1 MGLLIRRLNPA
12 QLAADTFPMDMVDVY
27 LGETERA
34 VRLIDRDAVRAV
46 VDRLLACWSTGG
58 TTFLIGNGGSAAT
71 ASHMMN
77 DLLKC
82 TLVQGQPRF
91 RAIALTDNVPAMT
104 AFAND
109 ISYEEVFV
117 EPLRSL
123 LAPGDVLLAISGS
136 GNSPNVVRAIAY
148 AKAMGVAT
156 IGLCGDTGGKLAGL
170 ADVSVRIP
178 AARIGQ
184 QEDGHLILNH
194 VIALSVHE
202 RIAALPLPAL
212 AHV

>member
-1 MGLLIRRLNPA
+1 
-12 QLAADTFPMDMVDVY
+12 MDMVDVY

-34 VRLIDRDAVRAV
+34 VRSIDRGAVRSV
-46 VDRLLACWSTGG
+46 VDRLFAGWQAGS
-58 TTFLIGNGGSAAT
+58 TTFLVGNGGSAAT

-82 TLVQGQPRF
+82 TLVHGQPRF

-109 ISYEEVFV
+109 QSYEDIFV
-117 EPLRSL
+117 EPLMAL
-123 LAPGDVLLAISGS
+123 LKPGDTVIAISGS
-136 GNSPNVVRAIAY
+136 GNSPNVLRAIAY
-148 AKAMGVAT
+148 AKETGAHT
-156 IGLCGDTGGKLAGL
+156 IGLCGDTGGKLAIL
-170 ADVSVRIP
+170 ADLSVCIP

-194 VIALSVHE
+194 TIALALHE
-202 RIAALPLPAL
+202 RIAALPLPAF
-212 AHV
+212 AHH

>member
-1 MGLLIRRLNPA
+1 
-12 QLAADTFPMDMVDVY
+12 MDMVDVY

-34 VRLIDRDAVRAV
+34 VRSIDRGAVRSV
-46 VDRLLACWSTGG
+46 VDRLFAGWQAGS

-82 TLVQGQPRF
+82 TLVPGQPRF
-91 RAIALTDNVPAMT
+91 KAIALTDNVPAMT

-109 ISYEEVFV
+109 QSYEDIFV
-117 EPLRSL
+117 EPLMAL
-123 LAPGDVLLAISGS
+123 LKPGDTVIGISGS
-136 GNSPNVVRAIAY
+136 GNSPNVLRAIAY
-148 AKAMGVAT
+148 AKETGALT
-156 IGLCGDTGGKLAGL
+156 IGLCGDNGGKLAIL
-170 ADVSVRIP
+170 ADVSVCIP

-194 VIALSVHE
+194 TIALALHE
-202 RIAALPLPAL
+202 RIAALPVPATY
-212 AHV
+212 AHH

>member
-1 MGLLIRRLNPA
+1 
-12 QLAADTFPMDMVDVY
+12 MDMVDVY
-27 LGETERA
+27 LSETERA
-34 VRLIDRDAVRAV
+34 VRLIDRDAVRSV
-46 VDRLLACWSTGG
+46 VDRLFACWSAGR

-82 TLVQGQPRF
+82 TLVPGQPRF
-91 RAIALTDNVPAMT
+91 KAIALTDNVPAMT

-109 ISYEEVFV
+109 QSYEDIFV
-117 EPLRSL
+117 EPLMAL
-123 LAPGDVLLAISGS
+123 LTPGDTVLALSGS
-136 GNSPNVVRAIAY
+136 GNSPNVLRAVAY
-148 AKAMGVAT
+148 AKEAGAAT
-156 IGLCGDTGGKLAGL
+156 IGLCGDTGGKLARL
-170 ADVSVRIP
+170 ADLAVCVP

-194 VIALSVHE
+194 TIALALHE

-212 AHV
+212 AHR

>member
-1 MGLLIRRLNPA
+1 
-12 QLAADTFPMDMVDVY
+12 MVDVY

-46 VDRLLACWSTGG
+46 VDRLFACWSAGG

-82 TLVQGQPRF
+82 TLVPGQPRF
-91 RAIALTDNVPAMT
+91 RAIALTDNVPSMT

-109 ISYEEVFV
+109 LSYEDIFI
-117 EPLRSL
+117 EPLQAL
-123 LAPGDVLLAISGS
+123 LKPGDTLVALSGS
-136 GNSPNVVRAIAY
+136 GNSPNVLRAIAY
-148 AKAMGVAT
+148 AKETGATT
-156 IGLCGDTGGKLAGL
+156 IGLCGDTGGKLARL
-170 ADVSVRIP
+170 ADLSVCIP

-194 VIALSVHE
+194 TIALALHE
-202 RIAALPLPAL
+202 RIAALPQPSL
-212 AHV
+212 AHS

>member
-1 MGLLIRRLNPA
+1 
-12 QLAADTFPMDMVDVY
+12 MDMVDTY

-46 VDRLLACWSTGG
+46 VDRLFACWSAGG
-58 TTFLIGNGGSAAT
+58 TTYLIGNGGSAAT

-82 TLVQGQPRF
+82 TLVDGQPRF

-109 ISYEEVFV
+109 IAYEEIFV

-123 LAPGDVLLAISGS
+123 LDPCDALVALSGS
-136 GNSPNVVRAIAY
+136 GNSPNVIRAIAF
-148 AKAMGVAT
+148 AKELGATT
-156 IGLCGDTGGKLAGL
+156 IGLCGDTGGKLALL
-170 ADVSVRIP
+170 ADVAVKIP

-194 VIALSVHE
+194 VIALALHE
-202 RIAALPLPAL
+202 RIAALPRPMLS
-212 AHV
+212 HV